1 MEWLIRAYGDVESIP
16 NYECKDSD
24 RKTGYVNIYLGIL
37 FLVYGVMAEAV
48 YFIVLSVMIRKP
60 QRRLSCYKI
69 MFTLGVNDMAAL
81 TVNALL
87 TGYFWIIGANYC
99 YSPKLIFL
107 AGSIGLGL
115 WCWGCM
121 NSLLLA
127 INRLLEVS
135 NKPLK
140 HTLFGNYRTYLVLV
154 LPFIYCLYF
163 ILYTPPLLFNSD
175 HMA

>member
-140 HTLFGNYRTYLVLV
+140 HTSLIGLQSL
-154 LPFIYCLYF
+154 
-163 ILYTPPLLFNSD
+163 SQSK
-175 HMA
+175 AG